1 MSDAIRLIMAQIFQ
15 IDAESIDD
23 ATSPDS
29 VERWDSLKHM
39 QLIMALEDEFG
50 IEFADDDIPELLSFR
65 AIVDCVDTLA
75 ARK

>member
-50 IEFADDDIPELLSFR
+50 IEFPDDDIPELLSFR

-75 ARK
+75 AGK

>member
-1 MSDAIRLIMAQIFQ
+1 MSDAIRRIMAQIFQ

-50 IEFADDDIPELLSFR
+50 IEFPDDDIPELLSFR
-65 AIVDCVDTLA
+65 AIADCVDKLTA
-75 ARK
+75 G

>member
-1 MSDAIRLIMAQIFQ
+1 MSEAIRLIMAQIFQ

-50 IEFADDDIPELLSFR
+50 IEIADDAIPELLSFR
-65 AIVDCVDTLA
+65 AIVDCVDKLTA
-75 ARK
+75 A